1 MKRTQI
7 LQMEMVS
14 VCKRKM
20 RRKAKLYYMDIE
32 RILKQGLIIQ
42 ITKQTEH

>member
-7 LQMEMVS
+7 LQIEMVS
-14 VCKRKM
+14 KYRRKM
-20 RRKAKLYYMDIE
+20 WRKAKLYYMDIE

-42 ITKQTEH
+42 ISKQTEH